1 MQGSLALGLLAVF
14 LAAVKGQDVCS
25 SCTGSPEQCLS
36 NMQNCPVNFTE
47 GACVFTLEN
56 TFSGEQDTG
65 LVYAACVQNRTA
77 CRASLTSLTVEPD
90 KQVRSNT
97 VCCRTSKCNQQLTL
111 AVPQRSAQNSRQ
123 CPACVGETAE
133 QCRSDA
139 RVSCSGPE
147 DRCFDFAGTL
157 VNSTTTQVWRGCA
170 TESICQLQINETFFY
185 SNQTYTLTSTRCTN
199 RAPPTVTQAL
209 ASSPLLAGLLLL
221 RQLL

>member
-1 MQGSLALGLLAVF
+1 MGTRISKNDSYCSKLAPVVAAESGDPWPAGAPALAFPLAMQGSLALGLLAVF
-14 LAAVKGQDVCS
+14 LAAVKGQ
-25 SCTGSPEQCLS
+25 
-36 NMQNCPVNFTE
+36 
-47 GACVFTLEN
+47 
-56 TFSGEQDTG
+56 
-65 LVYAACVQNRTA
+65 
-77 CRASLTSLTVEPD
+77 
-90 KQVRSNT
+90 
-97 VCCRTSKCNQQLTL
+97 
-111 AVPQRSAQNSRQ
+111 VPQRSAQNSRQ

>member
-36 NMQNCPVNFTE
+36 NMQNCSVNFTE

-56 TFSGEQDTG
+56 TFS
-65 LVYAACVQNRTA
+65 
-77 CRASLTSLTVEPD
+77 
-90 KQVRSNT
+90 
-97 VCCRTSKCNQQLTL
+97 
-111 AVPQRSAQNSRQ
+111 VPQRSAQNSRQ